1 MRHPVRTVALCAS
14 ALLIATF
21 LVFLVNQTVQVVG
34 LAERIHPAAGTAVLW
49 GLLVLYAGCAV
60 VPLVML
66 FRLPRPLRPPASD
79 AAPDFEA
86 HLEALGLRL
95 KGNPLLREHALS
107 SRGDIEVAIRTLD
120 ARADEIIRSTGSQVF
135 LTTAVSQNGSLDGL
149 IVLLAQSKML
159 WQIAHVYYQ
168 RPSVRDL
175 ALLYGNVASTA
186 LIASQIEDVD
196 LAEHVQPLLS
206 GALGSA
212 AGAIPGLHAASTLLV
227 SAIMSG
233 TANAFLTLRV
243 GIVAK
248 TYCGALV
255 LPERRTL
262 RRAAVAQAAQMLGA
276 IARDGAKRVAGAF
289 WTASK
294 SRASDTARGFAESVR
309 RSVRTFVPRRSPMT
323 SDPTGH
329 PRDVREAG
337 PNPAG

>member
-149 IVLLAQSKML
+149 IVLLAQSKMV

-175 ALLYGNVASTA
+175 ALLYGNVAATA
-186 LIASQIEDVD
+186 FIASQIEDVD

-212 AGAIPGLHAASTLLV
+212 AGAVPGLHAASTLLV
-227 SAIMSG
+227 NALMSG

-262 RRAAVAQAAQMLGA
+262 RRVAVAQAAQMLGA
-276 IARDGAKRVAGAF
+276 IARDGAKRVAGVF

-294 SRASDTARGFAESVR
+294 SRASDTARGFAESVK
-309 RSVRTFVPRRSPMT
+309 RSVRTFVPRRNPVIG
-323 SDPTGH
+323 DATGH

-337 PNPAG
+337 PSSTG